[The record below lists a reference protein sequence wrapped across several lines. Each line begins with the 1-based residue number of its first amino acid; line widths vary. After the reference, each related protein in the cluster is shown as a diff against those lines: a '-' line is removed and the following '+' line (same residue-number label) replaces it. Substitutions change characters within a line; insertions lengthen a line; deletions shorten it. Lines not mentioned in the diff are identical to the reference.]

1 MSKREVPDWIVKK
14 LKYAFLQTKT
24 EIEFRPSKFV
34 EDDPCWLI
42 QKESIIKSY
51 ELLAKK
57 ILRISND
64 ELRKNVKITYG
75 IEMAYCNREFEDSQ
89 SIHRY
94 SYVTYSLIYPESN
107 KLFYDDIKIY
117 HPIESRLRIYSP
129 FSTCTAANVA
139 PDAKIIID
147 SNTYLLW
154 NIANTNYKP
163 RKLSAKLVNTFDH
176 FMGNYP
182 LTLAISKGHIHHQ
195 NRQSDRQSQSEIIEQ
210 LLPYADLHLREFRYG
225 LTPLEIAIMRG
236 DNIDFI
242 KKLFELG
249 PKLVPNNLETLM
261 AIDYEIMKARII
273 SMTCYNT
280 EMTYDE
286 TTVCTVPS
294 YEIFLKNREKIRLF
308 FKTYES

>member
-1 MSKREVPDWIVKK
+1 MSNREIPDWIVKK

-24 EIEFRPSKFV
+24 EIEFSLSTFV
-34 EDDPCWLI
+34 KDDPRWLI

-64 ELRKNVKITYG
+64 ELRKNVIITCG
-75 IEMAYCNREFEDSQ
+75 IEMSYCNREFEDPR
-89 SIHRY
+89 SIDRY
-94 SYVTYSLIYPESN
+94 SYATYSLIYPGSN
-107 KLFYDDIKIY
+107 KLFHDDIKIY
-117 HPIESRLRIYSP
+117 HPIESMLRIYSP
-129 FSTCTAANVA
+129 FSTYVA
-139 PDAKIIID
+139 PDAKIIIE

-210 LLPYADLHLREFRYG
+210 LLPYANLQLREFRYG

-249 PKLVPNNLETLM
+249 AKPVPDNLETLM
-261 AIDYEIMKARII
+261 AIDYEIMKTRIV

-280 EMTYDE
+280 EMTYE
-286 TTVCTVPS
+286 KSTVCTVPS
-294 YEIFLKNREKIRLF
+294 YEIFLKNREEIRLF